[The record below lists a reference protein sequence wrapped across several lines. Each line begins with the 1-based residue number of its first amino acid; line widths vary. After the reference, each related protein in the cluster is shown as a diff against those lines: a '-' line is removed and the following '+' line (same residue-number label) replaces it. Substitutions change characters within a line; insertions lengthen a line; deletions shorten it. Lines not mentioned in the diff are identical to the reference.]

1 MARNPSQKS
10 TQSPCLRQGWP
21 RIRVPVRHASGH
33 MKLMHLPK
41 KAPKTAPSGM
51 HKQSPITK
59 PQTPLRPHQNWHPL
73 KTQEVRGLSGYN
85 GHAHIIQDNVQ
96 VCIACAHILAAE

>member
-1 MARNPSQKS
+1 MAQKNKGKNQTNPHV
-10 TQSPCLRQGWP
+10 LRQGWP

-73 KTQEVRGLSGYN
+73 KTQEVRGLSG
-85 GHAHIIQDNVQ
+85 
-96 VCIACAHILAAE
+96 